1 MRMIEMTKGEGQ
13 LASLGMVWTGEKGD
27 DGYSGRRML
36 KKLLPAEN
44 RKAKGWFKDVVRA
57 DMQTGV

>member
-1 MRMIEMTKGEGQ
+1 MVIEMTKGEGHVE
-13 LASLGMVWTGEKGD
+13 MVWTGEKGD

-36 KKLLPAEN
+36 KMLLPAEN

-57 DMQTGV
+57 DMQAGV